1 MTTRLTP
8 DDRTESE
15 FPVPD
20 PVPTTPL
27 RALPHSVVDG
37 VRVVRETGAAWLDG
51 SEGVLYERMT
61 SGLPLDSLSDE
72 LFATATNWPEQYH
85 LSPSRANV
93 IRALDLPPEAAVLE
107 IGCGCGAITRY
118 LGEACATVDAL
129 EPTFARARVAAAR
142 TAELPG
148 VTVINAEVDDLPQE
162 PAYDLVVVVGVLE
175 YVGNGG
181 ADEAPY
187 VEFLERLRATL
198 RPGGRLVL
206 AIENELGVK
215 YLAGAPEDHS
225 NEVFHSVQGYVHDGP
240 ARTFSRRRL
249 VQLMT
254 AAGYTGT
261 RVLGAFPDY
270 KLTRIVLDDSLL
282 EHAPGLA
289 VNAPHFPSPDWVT
302 PRPVLLDEGSLWQE
316 LVTAGVGG
324 DFSNSFLV
332 VAGTD
337 GPEAPA
343 LWADDQLA
351 RYFSMR
357 RRRPFQVAK
366 TVTRAADEVTIT
378 SRRLGSGT
386 AGAVTV
392 LPYGERWEEGESL
405 VDRIVREPATLD
417 AEVAVWADLFRG
429 RAAASAEGT
438 PFDVLPHNIHYVDG
452 QARIIDDEWRSTSL
466 TAREAT
472 VRGGLLLARDLL
484 DEAPLDVWGESSATA
499 LVQRIAAAAG
509 EVLTE
514 EDVESAIRTEA
525 ELQATIG
532 GAAEGTPHHA
542 RIRRAVEAELRRN
555 LDEPTYGVAP
565 APLWRAES
573 DALKEAVS
581 TRDLLFATGDQ
592 LGDARAEAERLQAE
606 LAQARAEVAELNDHP
621 ARLLVRRTK
630 LRVRGWLPGR
640 RRS

>member
-1 MTTRLTP
+1 MP
-8 DDRTESE
+8 DSA
-15 FPVPD
+15 
-20 PVPTTPL
+20 PTTPL

-51 SEGVLYERMT
+51 SEGILHERMT

-93 IRALDLPPEAAVLE
+93 IRALDLPPDATVLE

-148 VTVINAEVDDLPQE
+148 VTVLNAEVEDLPRE

-175 YVGNGG
+175 YVGGGG
-181 ADEAPY
+181 ADEEPY
-187 VEFLERLRATL
+187 VTFLERLRETL

-249 VQLMT
+249 VELMS
-254 AAGYTGT
+254 AAGYTDT

-270 KLTRIVLDDSLL
+270 KLTRIVLDDALL

-289 VNAPHFPSPDWVT
+289 VDAPHFPSPDWVV

-324 DFSNSFLV
+324 DFTNSFLV

-337 GPEAPA
+337 GPPVEP
-343 LWADDQLA
+343 LWADGRLA

-357 RRRPFQVAK
+357 RRHQFQVVK
-366 TVTRAADEVTIT
+366 TVTHDADQVTIT

-386 AGAVTV
+386 AGDVTV
-392 LPYGERWEEGESL
+392 LPYSEPWTAGESL
-405 VDRIVREPATLD
+405 VARIVRDPGSLD
-417 AEVAVWADLFRG
+417 AEVAVWATLFRA
-429 RAAASAEGT
+429 RAQASPEGT

-466 TAREAT
+466 TARQGI
-472 VRGGLLLARDLL
+472 VRAGLLLARDLL
-484 DEAPLDVWGESSATA
+484 DTAPLEVWGVPSATA
-499 LVQRIAAAAG
+499 LVQRITAVAG

-514 EDVESAIRTEA
+514 DDVDAAIRTEA

-542 RIRRAVEAELRRN
+542 RIRGVVEAELRRH
-555 LDEPTYGVAP
+555 LEEPTYGTAP
-565 APLWRAES
+565 APLWKAES
-573 DALKEAVS
+573 DALQEAVS
-581 TRDLLFATGDQ
+581 TRDLLFATGEQ
-592 LGDARAEAERLQAE
+592 LGESRARAGQLDAE
-606 LAQARAEVAELNDHP
+606 LAEARAQIAALHAHP
-621 ARLLVRRTK
+621 ARHLARRTAQ
-630 LRVRGWLPGR
+630 RVRGLLSGR
-640 RRS
+640 RRG